1 MPERRE
7 PEASSD
13 PKGVNPGYPAFQIA
27 KALRTSEEH
36 GDPATRARA
45 TEKAAKWEAVL
56 TNILTGSLEY
66 GSRTPLK
73 GIPAWVT
80 TEVLTGGFAT
90 GELLAGGALQE
101 HETRRLST
109 LPRVFEGEERRALNL
124 RCLTDEGMAE
134 LSGQLRS
141 GCYDLAVPEEGAMLV
156 VAWLAEHGHAEAARE
171 LIAELAPFFPILRFY
186 PVPLQHARHFGSRVH
201 LKSVAEV
208 IRDVRAIT
216 PNKRVLA
223 QKEALQIW
231 TPLHDRIVSMFLE
244 TVVDGWPCRHYPPNW
259 SARASSLLTE
269 FDSQSSTRTGG
280 GKHARRNSHQAQLRQ
295 LLRRC
300 VNDPSALTGRDVG
313 RIRLILNRYMQKR
326 GAPDSPECEASRQ
339 RERQDVQG
347 PLFHTIAS
355 VVIRRLERHPKDEGL
370 DDIQDIEQDVS
381 ADEASASAVPVGTAL
396 PPSIRR
402 KIERCLSETVS
413 ALVERDVI
421 TSGEVMARVLPQVT
435 SGIRAAG
442 LSDPTLRPLYAAMYR
457 AFRRRRSLL
466 LLNLEKQVSIEEL
479 PWVAAI
485 NRCRSESLS
494 TKELSKQALEEVV
507 ALVVTSF
514 PQAILPNK
522 LLQELRAL
530 ATGADLQIPL
540 VDEVAAD
547 IFMGRFSGKFV
558 DSAHRASEVLDRTL
572 YTTYYG
578 IDYSDVRRIRPVVE
592 TQKRTWFWQRAESTK
607 DELAELCASRAG
619 VSLGTW
625 DPATN
630 GMIIEQQQILTTQNL
645 AALFLALGLV
655 DRLRGQLPEMAKRCF
670 VWICKRQQIK
680 VRKGHAR
687 SIMVKNTAYAWRQ
700 MVFFLSLASED
711 ERREFLVWAEDHLTK
726 QSDQFQQRFL
736 PAIIGLKLGLDGA
749 LIEAHAAT
757 GARRFLGWSKE
768 PHWLLAGLAGE

>member
-1 MPERRE
+1 M
-7 PEASSD
+7 
-13 PKGVNPGYPAFQIA
+13 
-27 KALRTSEEH
+27 
-36 GDPATRARA
+36 
-45 TEKAAKWEAVL
+45 
-56 TNILTGSLEY
+56 
-66 GSRTPLK
+66 
-73 GIPAWVT
+73 
-80 TEVLTGGFAT
+80 
-90 GELLAGGALQE
+90 
-101 HETRRLST
+101 
-109 LPRVFEGEERRALNL
+109 
-124 RCLTDEGMAE
+124 
-134 LSGQLRS
+134 
-141 GCYDLAVPEEGAMLV
+141 
-156 VAWLAEHGHAEAARE
+156 
-171 LIAELAPFFPILRFY
+171 
-186 PVPLQHARHFGSRVH
+186 
-201 LKSVAEV
+201 
-208 IRDVRAIT
+208 
-216 PNKRVLA
+216 
-223 QKEALQIW
+223 
-231 TPLHDRIVSMFLE
+231 
-244 TVVDGWPCRHYPPNW
+244 
-259 SARASSLLTE
+259 
-269 FDSQSSTRTGG
+269 
-280 GKHARRNSHQAQLRQ
+280 
-295 LLRRC
+295 
-300 VNDPSALTGRDVG
+300 
-313 RIRLILNRYMQKR
+313 
-326 GAPDSPECEASRQ
+326 
-339 RERQDVQG
+339 
-347 PLFHTIAS
+347 FHTIAS

-530 ATGADLQIPL
+530 AKGADLQIPL